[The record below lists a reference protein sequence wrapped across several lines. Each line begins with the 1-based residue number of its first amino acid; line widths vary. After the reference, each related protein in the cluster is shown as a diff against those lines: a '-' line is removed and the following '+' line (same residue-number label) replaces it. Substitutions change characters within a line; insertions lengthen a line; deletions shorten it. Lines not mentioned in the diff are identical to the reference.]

1 MKLTQWGSILIMMVL
16 AVFSNGCD
24 KDKTKQ
30 LMSSADLPTASV
42 SVAQVKKRVA
52 GNQIEVV
59 GTVQA
64 VERAEI
70 ASKITGNIITL
81 SVDLGS
87 KVKQGDLLVEISA
100 EEISAQV
107 QRAKA
112 QLEQTRRNLIREEN
126 LLKKNA
132 ATPQKVKSLR
142 DDTKMAEAAY
152 REAVT
157 MLDYTRI
164 SAPFSGIITKKLG
177 NVGDL
182 ATPGKPLLYLEDENK
197 LQILTDIPEA
207 LILRIHKAD
216 RLSAFIPSV
225 DLAVE
230 GVVTE
235 ISPVADP
242 ASRSAPIK
250 LYLAPD
256 PRLRSGQFA
265 RVNLAMDQ
273 AETLTVPSS
282 AVIPYGQMERV
293 FVVEDNKA
301 ILRLVRTGAKQDNY
315 LEILTGLS
323 EGETVIT
330 KGNLTLLDGQP
341 VVIK

>member
-1 MKLTQWGSILIMMVL
+1 VK
-16 AVFSNGCD
+16 
-24 KDKTKQ
+24 
-30 LMSSADLPTASV
+30 SSADLPSVSV

-59 GTVQA
+59 GTIQA

-100 EEISAQV
+100 GEISAQV

-112 QLEQTRRNLIREEN
+112 QLEQTRRNLTREEN

-132 ATPQKVKSLR
+132 ATPQTVKSLR
-142 DDTKMAEAAY
+142 DDSKMAEAAY

-177 NVGDL
+177 NIGDL
-182 ATPGKPLLYLEDENK
+182 ATPGKPLLYLEDENN
-197 LQILTDIPEA
+197 LQILTNIPEA
-207 LILRIHKAD
+207 LILRIHKDD
-216 RLSAFIPSV
+216 RLSAFIPSM
-225 DLAVE
+225 DLALE
-230 GVVTE
+230 GVVAE
-235 ISPVADP
+235 VSPVADP
-242 ASRSAPIK
+242 SSRSAPIK
-250 LYLAPD
+250 LHLASD
-256 PRLRSGQFA
+256 QRLRSGQFA

-273 AETLTVPSS
+273 AETLTVPFS
-282 AVIPYGQMERV
+282 AVIPYGQMQRV

-301 ILRLVRTGAKQDNY
+301 ILRIVRTGAKSSDHI
-315 LEILTGLS
+315 EILSGLS

-330 KGNLTLLDGQP
+330 EGNLNLLDGQP
-341 VVIK
+341 VAIK